1 MFESLFALSFIAS
14 LVIVPLTWRVGHD
27 RRKENA
33 LKLEA
38 RLQSIANQRLGGES
52 YLSVMVEPGLPGHRG
67 RVLLSTPERYRWLVD
82 EVWRDVRPAV
92 PAEYELVV
100 PGEAPTRTTPPRA
113 LPIGRAA

>member
-1 MFESLFALSFIAS
+1 MLESVFALSFIAS
-14 LVIVPLTWRVGHD
+14 LVVVPLAWRVGHD

-33 LKLEA
+33 QKLEA
-38 RLQSIANQRLGGES
+38 RLQSIVNQRLGGES
-52 YLSVMVEPGLPGHRG
+52 YLSVMVEPGLPGYRG

-100 PGEAPTRTTPPRA
+100 PGETPPRTA
-113 LPIGRAA
+113 PPRAVVVGKAA